1 MNKILVS
8 DIMTRQP
15 LTVKPETTLLDCAKK
30 LVRKRT
36 ESLILAEDKKL
47 RGFISTQDILW
58 AVIKK
63 NKKDLAKIKAS
74 DISPRKIVTI
84 KPEANIEEA
93 VTKMRK
99 YKFHRLPV
107 LKNGEIVG
115 LVSLRDI
122 LGYYPD
128 LDPQFKELEMIQ
140 EETEKLE
147 RRDDEKENSVVS
159 DGICEECGAR
169 GPLYRMHGMLICSS
183 CMDSS

>member
-1 MNKILVS
+1 MNRILVS
-8 DIMTRQP
+8 DIMNRQP
-15 LTVKPETTLLDCAKK
+15 LMVGPETTLLDCAKK

-36 ESLILAEDKKL
+36 ESLILAENKKL

-63 NKKDLAKIKAS
+63 NKKDLSKIKAS

-93 VTKMRK
+93 MNKMKK

-107 LKNGEIVG
+107 IKNGEIVG

-122 LGYYPD
+122 MNYYPE
-128 LDPQFKELEMIQ
+128 LDPEFKELEMIK

-147 RRDDEKENSVVS
+147 KMDNEKETPVVN
-159 DGICEECGAR
+159 DGICEECGSR
-169 GPLYRMHGMLICSS
+169 GPLYRMNGMLICSS
-183 CMDSS
+183 CMASS